1 MPPTLGRYAGLASTD
16 WRFLLRLNLITVF
29 ALLATLA
36 LPASTA
42 AHEGVHKMMGTVTMA
57 AKDHVMMKTPEGKE
71 LTIAVTEKTKVVQ
84 GKTAMKV
91 DDIAEGTRVVV
102 TVSGHKP
109 PYTASQIELG
119 PAKVNTKK

>member
-1 MPPTLGRYAGLASTD
+1 
-16 WRFLLRLNLITVF
+16 LRLNSIPVLALI
-29 ALLATLA
+29 ATLF
-36 LPASTA
+36 LPASSP
-42 AHEGVHKMMGTVTMA
+42 AHDGAHKMMGIVTMA

-71 LTIAVTEKTKVVQ
+71 LTIVVNEKTKVLQ

-109 PYTASQIELG
+109 PYTASQIEVG
-119 PAKVNTKK
+119 AGKVPKK

>member
-1 MPPTLGRYAGLASTD
+1 MLETLGRYAGEVPTD
-16 WRFLLRLNLITVF
+16 WRFLLRLSRLTVL
-29 ALLATLA
+29 ALLISLV

-71 LTIAVTEKTKVVQ
+71 LTIVVNEKTKVLQ

-109 PYTASQIELG
+109 PYSASQIQMG
-119 PAKVNTKK
+119 AGKVPKK

>member
-1 MPPTLGRYAGLASTD
+1 M
-16 WRFLLRLNLITVF
+16 RLNSIAVF
-29 ALLATLA
+29 AFLAILVA
-36 LPASTA
+36 PASTA

-71 LTIAVTEKTKVVQ
+71 LTVAVTEKTKVLQ

-91 DDIAEGTRVVV
+91 DAIPEGTRIVV

-109 PYTASQIELG
+109 PYTASQIQVG
-119 PAKVNTKK
+119 AAKVTKK